1 MEKKRTYRVHTQYIF
16 NGVYEVVA
24 ENREEAQQ
32 KVREACGLV
41 MGGNIH
47 STLPEEEV
55 DWAFDIHPDVKIGR
69 ITLRKKEKRH
79 KG

>member
-1 MEKKRTYRVHTQYIF
+1 MEKKRIYRVHTQYIF
-16 NGVYEVVA
+16 NGVYELVA

-55 DWAFDIHPDVKIGR
+55 DWAFDIHPDVKTGR
-69 ITLRKKEKRH
+69 IIFLKNK
-79 KG
+79 